1 MATLV
6 IETFLE
12 KKQKRVHKKS
22 GKQSRNTFA
31 NNRKCK
37 IPIMGQFR
45 KVYRKDTITQI
56 GCFCFLLTIA
66 LSHCV
71 LFTSKAEKG
80 NHNNQNMIFHNEIK
94 FVLAFCIF
102 KCHYSYQ
109 VKGKVVLF

>member
-37 IPIMGQFR
+37 SPIMGQFR

-80 NHNNQNMIFHNEIK
+80 NHNNQNIIFHNGIK
-94 FVLAFCIF
+94 YFWPSTYLNGIIRIR
-102 KCHYSYQ
+102 
-109 VKGKVVLF
+109 